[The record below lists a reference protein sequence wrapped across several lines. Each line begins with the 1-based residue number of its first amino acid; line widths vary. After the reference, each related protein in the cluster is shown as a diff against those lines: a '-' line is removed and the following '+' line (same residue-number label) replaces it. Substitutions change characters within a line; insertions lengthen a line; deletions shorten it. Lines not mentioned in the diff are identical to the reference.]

1 MFDSLVA
8 QTAGAR
14 GTGAVEV
21 WARVESAACARRLA
35 AMVTVLEAAY
45 AADGSAEREQWC
57 VDNWD
62 AVCAQIGAAQRMTGK
77 SVSNLLLTAVALQ
90 ERFPKVAAVFAA
102 GLITLAQVR
111 LIVTRSAAVT
121 DPDALA
127 KLDEALADAVVGWE
141 PMSLDRTEKAI
152 DALIARFDP
161 LALHRTQ
168 TKARGRSVDIDVDD
182 GSGMAQLFATLFT
195 PDAEAFDARLDAL
208 ADTVCEADPRTKDQR
223 RADAIGALGRGADR
237 LACLCGREDCTAASN
252 PPAAGVVVY
261 VIAHQDSL
269 DEPTGPAP
277 DVPTPDVPDPEVPSP
292 DGDGD
297 DAVLDHPETP
307 RPHATDDGG
316 AGARLDGLPPPV
328 FHRPPHGGP
337 LADGLV
343 PRLPH
348 LSHLRP
354 AITTRGRFLPGPVFQ
369 RVALAAT
376 VSRIVHPGQAPPEPR
391 YAPSKKLAD
400 FVRCRDL
407 TCRFPGCHVPATNC
421 DVDHT
426 IPWPQGPTQAANLKA
441 VCRRHHLLK
450 TFWPGWKD
458 RQYPDGRV
466 EWTDPDGQS
475 HVTTPGSRLL
485 FPELCEPTA
494 PVTGATTPPTNNTPG
509 LTMPRRKT
517 TRAQDRARRIH
528 EEREYNRAATAAAGP
543 SPPPN

>member
-35 AMVTVLEAAY
+35 AMVRVLEAAY

-102 GLITLAQVR
+102 GLLTLAQVR

-127 KLDEALADAVVGWE
+127 KLDEALADAAAGWE
-141 PMSLDRTEKAI
+141 PMSLDRTEKAV
-152 DALIARFDP
+152 DAFIARFDP

-195 PDAEAFDARLDAL
+195 PDAEAFGGRLDAM

-269 DEPTGPAP
+269 DESAQDPKPQDP
-277 DVPTPDVPDPEVPSP
+277 PPPPDVPDPEPEP
-292 DGDGD
+292 DRAGDSKLENGS
-297 DAVLDHPETP
+297 T
-307 RPHATDDGG
+307 G
-316 AGARLDGLPPPV
+316 LDGRGPAV
-328 FHRPPHGGP
+328 FVRPPAGRP
-337 LADGLV
+337 LTDGLV
-343 PRLPH
+343 PRTPGFLN
-348 LSHLRP
+348 HLRP

-450 TFWPGWKD
+450 TFWPGWRD

-485 FPELCEPTA
+485 FPELSEPTA
-494 PVTGATTPPTNNTPG
+494 PVTGATTPPVNNTPG

-517 TRAQDRARRIH
+517 TRTQDRARRIH
-528 EEREYNRAATAAAGP
+528 AEREYNRAAAEEAPPEEAPPEAAENR
-543 SPPPN
+543 S